1 MKIIS
6 VREYDGRNI
15 YSHRKC
21 IRMDVSLEGYEETP
35 SRDIRGFNDSL
46 LKMVPELL
54 THKCCYKEELGF
66 KKRLTEGTY
75 LAHICEHIIIA
86 LCNRI
91 SMDVSYGK
99 AREIQGELYYI
110 IYEYKYKNTALE
122 IGKIAVEL
130 INALIFNK
138 DYNLDSRI
146 ADAYALLEKEEIGPS
161 TDSLLTS
168 AKKRGIP
175 YIKIGD
181 GSIYQL
187 GYGKKSKFIEATITG
202 NTNAIA
208 VDIASDKLLTKE
220 ILYNQNLPVAR
231 GGRVLN
237 TLDLLL
243 KADSIGYP
251 VVLKPRYGNH
261 GNGVVVNIQDERTLL
276 KEYNI
281 LKNNFDELIIE
292 KYVEGDDYRV
302 LLVNYKVAAV
312 TKRVPPEIIGDG
324 IRNVCELINELNSDP
339 RRGNDHEKP
348 LTKVK
353 ITSELLFYLSSRK
366 ITLNSVLKK
375 GEILRIRDNAN
386 LSTGGI
392 SIDFTDNI
400 SKYNCTICE
409 RAAKAISLD
418 VCGIDICTKDLNIP
432 LDEEGIILEVNAAP
446 GIRMHEYPYSGE
458 KRNVSEDIID
468 SLFNGNFET
477 IPLISVT
484 GTNGKTTT
492 SRAIGYGLRLAGYNV
507 GMATTGGIYIGDNCI
522 EKGDTTGPD
531 SAMTVL
537 LNREIDAAVLET
549 ARGGIVRRGLA
560 YDLADVA
567 VITNITEDHL
577 AIDGINTMEELAKVK
592 ALVGEAVK
600 ENGHIVINADDFYS
614 VSIMDRFKS
623 SMVLFSREKEN
634 PLLLANYKKG
644 GSGVYE
650 DNGFLYVRNGNN
662 KPEKLIAIEDI
673 KMTLGGI
680 LDYNTENAMAV
691 VSALFS
697 LGVSKDTI
705 IKCLMEFD
713 TTGSLNPG
721 RFNLYELQD
730 IKVILDYGH
739 NIEGYKAALAG
750 ASKIPH
756 GRFVGIIG
764 VPGDRTDSSIIELGK
779 IAASYFDFIYIK
791 EDKDKRGRKNGEV
804 ADLLKKGVL
813 SLGFKERNIKIIL
826 EEDKALKEAID
837 SSISKDLIIEFFEKY
852 EPLLEIVENKL
863 LSEKKENLI

>member
-1 MKIIS
+1 MKIVS

-21 IRMDVSLEGYEETP
+21 IRMDVSLEGYEEIP
-35 SRDIRGFNDSL
+35 SKDISGFNDKL
-46 LKMVPELL
+46 LEMVPELL
-54 THKCCYKEELGF
+54 SHKCAYHEEFGF
-66 KKRLTEGTY
+66 KKRLIEGTY
-75 LAHICEHIIIA
+75 LAHICEHTIIA

-99 AREIQGELYYI
+99 AREIKGDLYYI
-110 IYEYKYKNTALE
+110 IYEYQYKNTALE
-122 IGKIAVEL
+122 IGKIVVEL
-130 INALIFNK
+130 INSLICSV
-138 DYNLDSRI
+138 DYNLNSRMEEAVAI
-146 ADAYALLEKEEIGPS
+146 LRKEEIGPS
-161 TDSLLTS
+161 TYALLME
-168 AKKRGIP
+168 AKRRGIP
-175 YIKIGD
+175 NIKIGD
-181 GSIYQL
+181 GSFYQL
-187 GYGKKSKFIEATITG
+187 GYGKKSKLIEATITG
-202 NTNAIA
+202 NTRAIA
-208 VDIASDKLLTKE
+208 VDVASDKLLTKE
-220 ILYNQNLPVAR
+220 ILFNQNLPVAR
-231 GGRVLN
+231 GGRVSN

-243 KADSIGYP
+243 KAESIGYP
-251 VVLKPRYGNH
+251 VVLKPRYGNQ
-261 GNGVVVNIQDERTLL
+261 GRGVVVNIRDERTLL

-281 LKNNFDELIIE
+281 LKNTYNELMIE
-292 KYVEGDDYRV
+292 KYIEGDDYRV
-302 LLVNYKVAAV
+302 LLVDYKVVAV
-312 TKRVPPEIIGDG
+312 SRRVPPEIIGDG
-324 IRNVCELINELNSDP
+324 LKTVHELIEELNCDP
-339 RRGNDHEKP
+339 RRGDDHEKP

-353 ITSELLFYLSSRK
+353 ITSELLFYLSSK
-366 ITLNSVLKK
+366 GITLNTVLNK
-375 GEILRIRDNAN
+375 GDSLRIRDNAN

-392 SIDFTDNI
+392 SIDYSDKI

-418 VCGIDICTKDLNIP
+418 VCGIDLCSKDLSKP
-432 LDEEGIILEVNAAP
+432 LEEEGIIVEVNAAP
-446 GIRMHEYPYSGE
+446 GIRMHEYPCKGE
-458 KRNVSEDIID
+458 KRNVSEDIIA
-468 SLFNGNFET
+468 SLFNKDYST

-492 SRAIGYGLRLAGYNV
+492 TRAIGYGLRLAGYNV

-577 AIDGINTMEELAKVK
+577 SIDGIDTMEELAKVK

-600 ENGHIVINADDFYS
+600 DNGYVVINADDFYS
-614 VSIMDRFKS
+614 ISVLNRFKNS
-623 SMVLFSREKEN
+623 IVLFSKNKEN
-634 PLLLANYKKG
+634 PLLIKNYSKG

-650 DNGFLYVRNGNN
+650 DNGYLYIKTGDE

-680 LDYNTENAMAV
+680 LDYNIENAMAV
-691 VSALFS
+691 VSALYS
-697 LGVSKDTI
+697 LAIPLDI
-705 IKCLMEFD
+705 IKNCLMEFD
-713 TTGSLNPG
+713 TTGLLNPG

-730 IKVILDYGH
+730 TKVILDYGH

-756 GRFVGIIG
+756 GRFIGIIG
-764 VPGDRTDSSIIELGK
+764 VPGDRTDSSILELGK

-791 EDKDKRGRKNGEV
+791 EDKDKRGRQNGEI
-804 ADLLKKGVL
+804 AELLKKGVL
-813 SLGFKERNIKIIL
+813 SLGFREKNIKIIL
-826 EEDKALKEAID
+826 EEDEALKEAID
-837 SSISKDLIIEFFEKY
+837 SSRNKDLIIVFFEKY
-852 EPLLEIVENKL
+852 EPLLEIVENRVI
-863 LSEKKENLI
+863 SEKENLI